1 MGDNC
6 KSVMV
11 ILVAAQTQ
19 ILTSQSKAHFYIN
32 IFHPGTL
39 QLQPWTM
46 LLQPSSPANIPGS
59 SFVDA
64 LLSLPHVCQGPK
76 KKNQSSGETQLQQEV
91 APPGGGVSAL
101 FRDHKGADFPNCV
114 GIFFF
119 LLPLSKKVV
128 QAKQMNV
135 GDVLC
140 CFFCFFKKQ

>member
-39 QLQPWTM
+39 RLQPWTM

-64 LLSLPHVCQGPK
+64 LLSLPRVCQGAK
-76 KKNQSSGETQLQQEV
+76 KKIKAVVSPSCSRRWRHLGE
-91 APPGGGVSAL
+91 VSAPFFEITKGLIFQTVWGL
-101 FRDHKGADFPNCV
+101 FCFCSRFLKSGASETNERWRCFV
-114 GIFFF
+114 LF
-119 LLPLSKKVV
+119 LLVFL
-128 QAKQMNV
+128 
-135 GDVLC
+135 
-140 CFFCFFKKQ
+140 KKQ

>member
-1 MGDNC
+1 MKVQKDVGDNC
-6 KSVMV
+6 RSVMV

-32 IFHPGTL
+32 IFHPGSL

-76 KKNQSSGETQLQQEV
+76 KNKQIKAVEQEV

-114 GIFFF
+114 GI
-119 LLPLSKKVV
+119 
-128 QAKQMNV
+128 
-135 GDVLC
+135 
-140 CFFCFFKKQ
+140 

>member
-1 MGDNC
+1 MKVQKDVGDNC

-19 ILTSQSKAHFYIN
+19 ILTSQSKVHFYIN

-64 LLSLPHVCQGPK
+64 LLSLPQRAK
-76 KKNQSSGETQLQQEV
+76 KIKNKSSGEPQLEV

-114 GIFFF
+114 GILFFF
-119 LLPLSKKVV
+119 AP
-128 QAKQMNV
+128 A
-135 GDVLC
+135 
-140 CFFCFFKKQ
+140 F